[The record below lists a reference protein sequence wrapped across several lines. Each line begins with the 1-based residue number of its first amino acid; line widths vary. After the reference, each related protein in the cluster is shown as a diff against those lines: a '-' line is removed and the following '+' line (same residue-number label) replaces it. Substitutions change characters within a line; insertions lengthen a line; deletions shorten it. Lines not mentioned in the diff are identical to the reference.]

1 MPPRFVEARDAVLAA
16 VRDGRI
22 SPERVDESVRRLLD
36 LKWQL
41 AHTSASP
48 PADPGT
54 VAARIASRS
63 VTLLA
68 MTCASLPV
76 TQATPGTTGTPGTP
90 GATVDVAGPPRA
102 AQALRDSLAA
112 RGIAAAPTP
121 GGVAGGVPGGD
132 VRVELGQNA
141 ADPAH
146 PRRIVVSTGT
156 PYHPP
161 EGAAAWLA
169 TYSTD
174 PASME
179 SLAAIL
185 TGQAAPEGRLP
196 VDTVGVDGKPLPR
209 GSGLTQLV
217 AC

>member
-1 MPPRFVEARDAVLAA
+1 M
-16 VRDGRI
+16 
-22 SPERVDESVRRLLD
+22 S
-36 LKWQL
+36 
-41 AHTSASP
+41 
-48 PADPGT
+48 
-54 VAARIASRS
+54 
-63 VTLLA
+63 
-68 MTCASLPV
+68 CASIPI
-76 TQATPGTTGTPGTP
+76 TPGTP
-90 GATVDVAGPPRA
+90 GTTVEVAGPPTA

-112 RGIAAAPTP
+112 QGIAAPA
-121 GGVAGGVPGGD
+121 APGGD
-132 VRVELGQNA
+132 VRVELGRGS
-141 ADPAH
+141 ADLAH
-146 PRRIVVSTGT
+146 PRRIVVSTGA
-156 PYHPP
+156 PYYPP

-174 PASME
+174 PASMA